1 MSIFCAFFFLVFFRN
16 CVNLIL
22 GSAVGKECRKGVNYM
37 ELKNILK
44 EILRTSVENSEVAGA
59 NFLVL
64 KDGEEMVY
72 VQAGM
77 ADREAGREIKRDTIF
92 RLYSQTKPVT
102 SVAAM
107 ILMERGL
114 LDFYAPV
121 SEFLPSFAQM
131 YVAKTGER
139 IPCTRQILI
148 NDLLN
153 MTSGLVYPDEG
164 TEAGRAADKVFQEA
178 CSRLHSENPMTT
190 RELADRLATRPLAFE
205 PGSSWAYGTSA
216 DILGAVIEVVS
227 GKRLSEFMS
236 EEIFEPLGMK
246 DTAFWVP
253 KEKQDRFAKAYETV
267 EKENGGKELIL
278 YTGDNLA
285 ICNDMAKPPAYEAGG
300 AGLASTLDDY
310 SRFAAM
316 LLNGGSLN
324 GVQILQP
331 KTVEFFK
338 NGELLPVQQDS
349 FRNWVGLEGYSY
361 GNLMRVCKNPSQSG
375 MMARKGEYGWD
386 GWLGMYFANFPEEN
400 MTILMGTQKRNGGT
414 FGLTRKLRNVVLSRV

>member
-1 MSIFCAFFFLVFFRN
+1 MQLE
-16 CVNLIL
+16 
-22 GSAVGKECRKGVNYM
+22 K
-37 ELKNILK
+37 ILK
-44 EILRTSVENSEVAGA
+44 GILKTSIENSEIAGA
-59 NFLVL
+59 NFLVI
-64 KDGEEMVY
+64 KDGKEMVY
-72 VQAGM
+72 VQDGM
-77 ADREAGREIKRDTIF
+77 ADREAERKIERDTIF
-92 RLYSQTKPVT
+92 RMYSQTKPVT

-114 LDFYAPV
+114 LDFYTPV

-131 YVAKTGER
+131 CVAKGEER
-139 IPCTRQILI
+139 IPCTRQILV

-153 MTSGLVYPDEG
+153 MTSGLVYPDED
-164 TEAGRAADKVFQEA
+164 TEAGRAAGRVFEEA
-178 CSRLHSENPMTT
+178 CSRLYSEKPMTT
-190 RELADRLATRPLAFE
+190 RELADKLAACPLAFE
-205 PGSSWAYGTSA
+205 PGSSWTYGTSA

-227 GKRLSEFMS
+227 GKSLSEFMQ

-253 KEKQDRFAKAYETV
+253 KEKQSRLAKAYETV

-285 ICNDMAKPPAYEAGG
+285 ICNSMANPPAYEAGG

-316 LLNGGSLN
+316 LLNGGSLE

-331 KTVEFFK
+331 KTVEFFRS
-338 NGELLPVQQDS
+338 GELLPAQQDS
-349 FRNWVGLEGYSY
+349 FRNWIGLEGHSY

-375 MMARKGEYGWD
+375 MMTRKGEYGWD
-386 GWLGMYFANFPEEN
+386 GWLGMYFANFPNEN
-400 MTILMGTQKRNGGT
+400 MTILMGTQKKDGGT
-414 FGLTRKLRNVVLSRV
+414 FGLTRKLRNAILSRV

>member
-1 MSIFCAFFFLVFFRN
+1 
-16 CVNLIL
+16 
-22 GSAVGKECRKGVNYM
+22 M
-37 ELKNILK
+37 ELENILK
-44 EILRTSVENSEVAGA
+44 GILKDSIENSEIAGA
-59 NFLVL
+59 NFLVV
-64 KDGEEMVY
+64 KDGKEVVY
-72 VQAGM
+72 VQEGL
-77 ADREAGREIKRDTIF
+77 ADREEGRKIERDTMF

-131 YVAKTGER
+131 YVAKGGER
-139 IPCTRQILI
+139 VLCTRQILV

-164 TEAGRAADKVFQEA
+164 TEAGRATDQIFGEA
-178 CSRLHSENPMTT
+178 CRRLHGESPMTT
-190 RELADRLATRPLAFE
+190 RELADKLASCPLAFA
-205 PGSSWAYGTSA
+205 PGSSWAYGASA
-216 DILGAVIEVVS
+216 DVLGAVIEVVS
-227 GKRLSEFMS
+227 GKRLSKFMQ

-253 KEKQDRFAKAYETV
+253 KEKQSRLARAYETV
-267 EKENGGKELIL
+267 EKESGGKELVL

-300 AGLASTLDDY
+300 AGLVSTLDDY

-316 LLNGGSLN
+316 LLNEGSLD
-324 GVQILQP
+324 GVQILKP
-331 KTVEFFK
+331 KTVEFFRS
-338 NGELLPVQQDS
+338 GELLPAQQDS

-361 GNLMRVCKNPSQSG
+361 GNLMRVCKNPPRSG
-375 MMARKGEYGWD
+375 MMTRKGEYGWD
-386 GWLGMYFANFPEEN
+386 GWLGAYFANFPEEK
-400 MTILMGTQKRNGGT
+400 MTILMGTQKKDGGT
-414 FGLTRKLRNVVLSRV
+414 FGLTRKLRNVILSRV

>member
-1 MSIFCAFFFLVFFRN
+1 
-16 CVNLIL
+16 
-22 GSAVGKECRKGVNYM
+22 M
-37 ELKNILK
+37 ELENILK
-44 EILRTSVENSEVAGA
+44 GILKDSIENSEIAGA
-59 NFLVL
+59 NFLVV
-64 KDGEEMVY
+64 KDGKEMVY
-72 VQAGM
+72 VQAGL
-77 ADREAGREIKRDTIF
+77 ADREAGRKIERDTMF

-121 SEFLPSFAQM
+121 SDFLPSFAQM
-131 YVAKTGER
+131 YVAKGEER
-139 IPCTRQILI
+139 VPCTRQILV

-164 TEAGRAADKVFQEA
+164 TEAGRATDQIFGEA
-178 CSRLHSENPMTT
+178 CSRLHGESPMTT
-190 RELADRLATRPLAFE
+190 RELADKLASCPLAFA
-205 PGSSWAYGTSA
+205 PGSSWAYGASA
-216 DILGAVIEVVS
+216 DVLGAVIEVVS
-227 GKRLSEFMS
+227 GKRLSKFMQ

-253 KEKQDRFAKAYETV
+253 KEKQSRLARAYETV
-267 EKENGGKELIL
+267 EKENGGKELVL

-285 ICNDMAKPPAYEAGG
+285 ICNDMAKPPVYEAGG

-316 LLNGGSLN
+316 LLNEGSLD
-324 GVQILQP
+324 GVQILKP
-331 KTVEFFK
+331 KTVEFFRS
-338 NGELLPVQQDS
+338 GEILPAQQNS

-375 MMARKGEYGWD
+375 MMTRKGEYGWD
-386 GWLGMYFANFPEEN
+386 GWLGMYFANFPEEK

-414 FGLTRKLRNVVLSRV
+414 FGLTRRLRNVVLSRV

>member
-1 MSIFCAFFFLVFFRN
+1 
-16 CVNLIL
+16 
-22 GSAVGKECRKGVNYM
+22 M
-37 ELKNILK
+37 ELENILK
-44 EILRTSVENSEVAGA
+44 EILKTSVENSEIAGA
-59 NFLVL
+59 NFLVI
-64 KDGEEMVY
+64 KDGKEMVY

-131 YVAKTGER
+131 CVAKTGER
-139 IPCTRQILI
+139 IPCTRQILV

-227 GKRLSEFMS
+227 GKRLSEFMR

-253 KEKQDRFAKAYETV
+253 KEKQSK
-267 EKENGGKELIL
+267 
-278 YTGDNLA
+278 
-285 ICNDMAKPPAYEAGG
+285 
-300 AGLASTLDDY
+300 
-310 SRFAAM
+310 
-316 LLNGGSLN
+316 
-324 GVQILQP
+324 GV
-331 KTVEFFK
+331 
-338 NGELLPVQQDS
+338 
-349 FRNWVGLEGYSY
+349 
-361 GNLMRVCKNPSQSG
+361 
-375 MMARKGEYGWD
+375 
-386 GWLGMYFANFPEEN
+386 
-400 MTILMGTQKRNGGT
+400 
-414 FGLTRKLRNVVLSRV
+414 

>member
-1 MSIFCAFFFLVFFRN
+1 
-16 CVNLIL
+16 
-22 GSAVGKECRKGVNYM
+22 M
-37 ELKNILK
+37 ELENILK
-44 EILRTSVENSEVAGA
+44 GILKDSIENSEIAGA
-59 NFLVL
+59 NFLVV
-64 KDGEEMVY
+64 KDGKEMVY
-72 VQAGM
+72 VQAGL
-77 ADREAGREIKRDTIF
+77 ADRETGRKIERDTIF

-121 SEFLPSFAQM
+121 SDFLPSFAQM
-131 YVAKTGER
+131 YVAKGEER
-139 IPCTRQILI
+139 VPCTRQILV

-164 TEAGRAADKVFQEA
+164 TEAGRATDQIFGEA
-178 CSRLHSENPMTT
+178 CSRLHGESPMTT
-190 RELADRLATRPLAFE
+190 RELADKLASCPLAFA
-205 PGSSWAYGTSA
+205 PGSSWAYGVSA
-216 DILGAVIEVVS
+216 DVLGAVIEVVT
-227 GKRLSEFMS
+227 GKRLSKFLQ

-253 KEKQDRFAKAYETV
+253 KEKQSRLARAYETV
-267 EKENGGKELIL
+267 EKENGGKELVL

-316 LLNGGSLN
+316 LLNEGSLD
-324 GVQILQP
+324 GVQILKP
-331 KTVEFFK
+331 KTVEFFRS
-338 NGELLPVQQDS
+338 GELLPAQQNS

-375 MMARKGEYGWD
+375 MMTRKGEYGWD
-386 GWLGMYFANFPEEN
+386 GWLGMYFANFPEEK

>member
-1 MSIFCAFFFLVFFRN
+1 
-16 CVNLIL
+16 
-22 GSAVGKECRKGVNYM
+22 M
-37 ELKNILK
+37 ELENILK
-44 EILRTSVENSEVAGA
+44 GILKDSIENSEIAGA
-59 NFLVL
+59 NFLVV
-64 KDGEEMVY
+64 KDGKEMVY
-72 VQAGM
+72 VQEGM
-77 ADREAGREIKRDTIF
+77 ADREAGRKIERDTMF

-131 YVAKTGER
+131 YVAKDGEQV
-139 IPCTRQILI
+139 PCTRQILV

-164 TEAGRAADKVFQEA
+164 TEAGRATDQIFGEA
-178 CSRLHSENPMTT
+178 CSRLHGESPMTT
-190 RELADRLATRPLAFE
+190 RELADKLASCPLAFA
-205 PGSSWAYGTSA
+205 PGSSWAYGASA
-216 DILGAVIEVVS
+216 DVLGAVIEVVS
-227 GKRLSEFMS
+227 GKRLSKFMQ

-253 KEKQDRFAKAYETV
+253 KEKQSRLARAYETV
-267 EKENGGKELIL
+267 EKESGGKELVL

-300 AGLASTLDDY
+300 AGLVSTLDDY

-316 LLNGGSLN
+316 LLNEGSLD
-324 GVQILQP
+324 GVQILKP
-331 KTVEFFK
+331 KTVEFFRS
-338 NGELLPVQQDS
+338 GELLPAQQNS

-375 MMARKGEYGWD
+375 MMTRKGEYGWD
-386 GWLGMYFANFPEEN
+386 GWLGMYFANFPEEK

>member
-1 MSIFCAFFFLVFFRN
+1 
-16 CVNLIL
+16 
-22 GSAVGKECRKGVNYM
+22 M
-37 ELKNILK
+37 ELENILK
-44 EILRTSVENSEVAGA
+44 GILKDSIENSEIAGA
-59 NFLVL
+59 NFLVV
-64 KDGEEMVY
+64 KDGKEMVY
-72 VQAGM
+72 VQAGL
-77 ADREAGREIKRDTIF
+77 ADRETGRKIERDTIF

-121 SEFLPSFAQM
+121 SDFLPSFAQM
-131 YVAKTGER
+131 YVAKGEER
-139 IPCTRQILI
+139 VPCTRQILV

-164 TEAGRAADKVFQEA
+164 TEAGRVTDQIFGEA
-178 CSRLHSENPMTT
+178 CSRLHGESPMTT
-190 RELADRLATRPLAFE
+190 RELADKLASCPLAFA
-205 PGSSWAYGTSA
+205 PGSSWAYGASA
-216 DILGAVIEVVS
+216 DVLGAVIEVVS
-227 GKRLSEFMS
+227 GKRLSKFMQ
-236 EEIFEPLGMK
+236 EEIFEPLEMK

-253 KEKQDRFAKAYETV
+253 KEKQSRLARAYETV
-267 EKENGGKELIL
+267 EKENGGKELVL

-316 LLNGGSLN
+316 LLNEGSLD
-324 GVQILQP
+324 GVQILKP
-331 KTVEFFK
+331 KTVEFFRS
-338 NGELLPVQQDS
+338 GELLPAQQNS

-375 MMARKGEYGWD
+375 MMTRKGEYGWD
-386 GWLGMYFANFPEEN
+386 GWLGMYFANFPEEK

>member
-1 MSIFCAFFFLVFFRN
+1 
-16 CVNLIL
+16 
-22 GSAVGKECRKGVNYM
+22 M
-37 ELKNILK
+37 ELENILK
-44 EILRTSVENSEVAGA
+44 GILKDSIENFEIAGA
-59 NFLVL
+59 NFLVV
-64 KDGEEMVY
+64 KDGKEMVY
-72 VQAGM
+72 VQEGL
-77 ADREAGREIKRDTIF
+77 ADRETGRKIERDTIF

-131 YVAKTGER
+131 YVAKGGER
-139 IPCTRQILI
+139 VPCTRQILV

-164 TEAGRAADKVFQEA
+164 TEAGRATDQIFREA
-178 CSRLHSENPMTT
+178 CSRLHGESPMTT
-190 RELADRLATRPLAFE
+190 RELADKLASCPLAFT
-205 PGSSWAYGTSA
+205 PGSSWAYGASA
-216 DILGAVIEVVS
+216 DVLGAVIEVVS
-227 GKRLSEFMS
+227 GKRLSKFMQ

-253 KEKQDRFAKAYETV
+253 KEKQSRLARAYETV
-267 EKENGGKELIL
+267 EKENGGKELVL

-285 ICNDMAKPPAYEAGG
+285 ICNDMANPPAYEAGG

-316 LLNGGSLN
+316 LLNEGSLD
-324 GVQILQP
+324 GVQILKP
-331 KTVEFFK
+331 KIVEFFRS
-338 NGELLPVQQDS
+338 GELLPAQQNS

-375 MMARKGEYGWD
+375 MMTRKGEYGWD
-386 GWLGMYFANFPEEN
+386 GWLGMYFANFPEEK

>member
-1 MSIFCAFFFLVFFRN
+1 
-16 CVNLIL
+16 
-22 GSAVGKECRKGVNYM
+22 M
-37 ELKNILK
+37 ELENILK
-44 EILRTSVENSEVAGA
+44 GILKDSIENSEIAGA
-59 NFLVL
+59 NFLVV
-64 KDGEEMVY
+64 KDGKEMVY
-72 VQAGM
+72 VQEGL
-77 ADREAGREIKRDTIF
+77 ADRETGRKIERDTIF

-131 YVAKTGER
+131 YVAKGGER
-139 IPCTRQILI
+139 VPCTRQILV

-164 TEAGRAADKVFQEA
+164 TEAGRATDQIFGEA
-178 CSRLHSENPMTT
+178 CSRLHGESPMTT
-190 RELADRLATRPLAFE
+190 RELADKLASCPLAFA
-205 PGSSWAYGTSA
+205 PGSSWAYGVSA
-216 DILGAVIEVVS
+216 DVLGAVIEVVT
-227 GKRLSEFMS
+227 GKRLSKFMQ

-253 KEKQDRFAKAYETV
+253 KEKQSRLARAYETV
-267 EKENGGKELIL
+267 EKENGGKELVL

-285 ICNDMAKPPAYEAGG
+285 ICNDMANPPAYEAGG

-316 LLNGGSLN
+316 LLNEGSLD
-324 GVQILQP
+324 GVQILKP
-331 KTVEFFK
+331 KTVEFFRS
-338 NGELLPVQQDS
+338 GELLPAQQNS

-375 MMARKGEYGWD
+375 MMTRKGEYGWD
-386 GWLGMYFANFPEEN
+386 GWLGMYFANFPEEK

>member
-1 MSIFCAFFFLVFFRN
+1 
-16 CVNLIL
+16 
-22 GSAVGKECRKGVNYM
+22 M
-37 ELKNILK
+37 ELENILK
-44 EILRTSVENSEVAGA
+44 GILKDSIENSEIAGA
-59 NFLVL
+59 NFLVV
-64 KDGEEMVY
+64 KDGKEMVY
-72 VQAGM
+72 VQEGL
-77 ADREAGREIKRDTIF
+77 ADRETGRKIERDTIF

-131 YVAKTGER
+131 YVAKGGER
-139 IPCTRQILI
+139 VPCTRQILV

-164 TEAGRAADKVFQEA
+164 IEAGRATDQIFGEA
-178 CSRLHSENPMTT
+178 CSRLHGESPMTT
-190 RELADRLATRPLAFE
+190 RELADKLASCPLAFA
-205 PGSSWAYGTSA
+205 PGSSWAYGASA
-216 DILGAVIEVVS
+216 DVLGAVIEVVS
-227 GKRLSEFMS
+227 GKRLSKFMQ

-253 KEKQDRFAKAYETV
+253 KEKQSRLARAYETV
-267 EKENGGKELIL
+267 EKENGGKELVL

-285 ICNDMAKPPAYEAGG
+285 ICNDMANPPAYEAGG

-316 LLNGGSLN
+316 LLNEGSLD
-324 GVQILQP
+324 GVQILKP
-331 KTVEFFK
+331 KIVEFFRS
-338 NGELLPVQQDS
+338 GELLPAQQNS

-375 MMARKGEYGWD
+375 MMTRKGEYGWD
-386 GWLGMYFANFPEEN
+386 GWLGMYFANFPEEK